1 MATEDSRY
9 RQSTQYRLW
18 SFSPSQLA
26 ELRSK
31 TNQLA
36 TASISGRLSAR
47 NGGEGTSTPIPEFLT
62 ADEEQKLVTFYT
74 TQLLRAAVFLEL
86 PTEERATAAV
96 FFKRFYVTNSVMTY
110 PPSTMIKTALFF
122 GAKAEGFYMR
132 VGKIAEKIKGTTVEE
147 ILAGEFLL
155 CEGIRF
161 AFDVRHP
168 YRALEGAIMQLKALE
183 DLDEK
188 HIKAAHSRAREILK
202 FGALVTDAYFHYT
215 PSQIMLAA
223 LSLADRSL
231 AERLIDESFKV
242 NGAHLPKK
250 DASAAGAP
258 VPDSSG
264 SKAARAKNRE
274 AERERI
280 FGAEVRDK
288 VMAVI
293 QSCADMMSHEL
304 PERDDGF
311 WSNEA
316 GELFKPLTKRLK
328 KCRDPDR
335 SDLVALQKA
344 RRERALNSAD
354 SDDERDPG
362 KKNKKATIE
371 GDGSVF
377 GGPVVADARDSK
389 RRKVSNDPFGPP
401 LARLNVLRR
410 VNLDLGRVHL
420 HMSFALGLL
429 DVPAPRGARLL
440 GRPPVDREPALYV
453 VDQQRDA
460 QHQGA
465 PQQHYGYV
473 PPAELDDAV
482 VHNCHQRRGS
492 CGRVDRPRQ
501 GHAGRRG
508 RTRQGP
514 ARPAVDEGTEAEGRV
529 VGRALQQPFRAAK
542 DGGDDGSDEGADHLA
557 DDGVSW
563 LGQRGLDGDEQHGG
577 KDADEGPKDVNE
589 IADSLLRPVW
599 MSMANEPRQR
609 IWQSVTR
616 VPWDPW
622 IQIRINVEVPF
633 RELRCHC
640 PGLCIPP
647 RLAWFLTS

>member
-1 MATEDSRY
+1 MATEDARY

-18 SFSPSQLA
+18 SFSRPQLG

-36 TASISGRLSAR
+36 TASISGRLSVR
-47 NGGEGTSTPIPEFLT
+47 NNNNGGGEGGGGSTTPTPEFLT
-62 ADEEQKLVTFYT
+62 ADEELKLVTFYT

-86 PTEERATAAV
+86 PTEERATAAI
-96 FFKRFYVTNSVMTY
+96 FFKRFYVTNSIMTY
-110 PPSTMIKTALFF
+110 PPNTMIKTALFF

-168 YRALEGAIMQLKALE
+168 YRALEGAIMQLKSLE

-188 HIKAAHSRAREILK
+188 DIKAAHSRAREILK

-223 LSLADRSL
+223 LSLADRAL
-231 AERLIDESFKV
+231 AERLVDESFKV

-250 DASAAGAP
+250 DAAAETP
-258 VPDSSG
+258 IPDQNNS
-264 SKAARAKNRE
+264 SKAARMKTRE

-288 VMAVI
+288 VMAAI
-293 QSCADMMSHEL
+293 RSCADMLSHEL

-328 KCRDPDR
+328 RCRDPDR

-362 KKNKKATIE
+362 KKSKKATIE
-371 GDGSVF
+371 GDGAVF
-377 GGPVVADARDSK
+377 GGPMMVDDRDPK

-401 LARLNVLRR
+401 L
-410 VNLDLGRVHL
+410 
-420 HMSFALGLL
+420 
-429 DVPAPRGARLL
+429 
-440 GRPPVDREPALYV
+440 
-453 VDQQRDA
+453 
-460 QHQGA
+460 
-465 PQQHYGYV
+465 
-473 PPAELDDAV
+473 
-482 VHNCHQRRGS
+482 
-492 CGRVDRPRQ
+492 
-501 GHAGRRG
+501 
-508 RTRQGP
+508 
-514 ARPAVDEGTEAEGRV
+514 
-529 VGRALQQPFRAAK
+529 
-542 DGGDDGSDEGADHLA
+542 
-557 DDGVSW
+557 
-563 LGQRGLDGDEQHGG
+563 
-577 KDADEGPKDVNE
+577 
-589 IADSLLRPVW
+589 
-599 MSMANEPRQR
+599 
-609 IWQSVTR
+609 
-616 VPWDPW
+616 
-622 IQIRINVEVPF
+622 
-633 RELRCHC
+633 
-640 PGLCIPP
+640 
-647 RLAWFLTS
+647 

>member
-36 TASISGRLSAR
+36 ATSISGRLSAR
-47 NGGEGTSTPIPEFLT
+47 NGGDGTSTPIPEFLT

-202 FGALVTDAYFHYT
+202 FSALVTDAYFHYT

-223 LSLADRSL
+223 LSLADRAL

-250 DASAAGAP
+250 DLGAVGAP
-258 VPDSSG
+258 VPDNSG

-293 QSCADMMSHEL
+293 QSCSDMMSHEL

-377 GGPVVADARDSK
+377 GGPVGADARDPK

-401 LARLNVLRR
+401 L
-410 VNLDLGRVHL
+410 
-420 HMSFALGLL
+420 
-429 DVPAPRGARLL
+429 
-440 GRPPVDREPALYV
+440 
-453 VDQQRDA
+453 
-460 QHQGA
+460 
-465 PQQHYGYV
+465 
-473 PPAELDDAV
+473 
-482 VHNCHQRRGS
+482 
-492 CGRVDRPRQ
+492 
-501 GHAGRRG
+501 
-508 RTRQGP
+508 
-514 ARPAVDEGTEAEGRV
+514 
-529 VGRALQQPFRAAK
+529 
-542 DGGDDGSDEGADHLA
+542 
-557 DDGVSW
+557 
-563 LGQRGLDGDEQHGG
+563 
-577 KDADEGPKDVNE
+577 
-589 IADSLLRPVW
+589 
-599 MSMANEPRQR
+599 
-609 IWQSVTR
+609 
-616 VPWDPW
+616 
-622 IQIRINVEVPF
+622 
-633 RELRCHC
+633 
-640 PGLCIPP
+640 
-647 RLAWFLTS
+647 